1 MGRSRNI
8 IDSMAESLSLFL
20 GDPMLLFERYR
31 QAPNEIEAR
40 QDIKKGRIALY
51 ELDERVTTQTDAYRP
66 NLSNQRYAIDIN
78 VPRGYA
84 KSDASRGELPLLDI
98 RDKVLDWSKQVD
110 AGAVTSEGIF
120 TFGYESSGGITR
132 GTKYVSMTLI
142 FQTIRDLAPSQ
153 TNI

>member
-8 IDSMAESLSLFL
+8 IDSLSESLALFL

-40 QDIKKGRIALY
+40 QDVKKGRISIY
-51 ELDERVTTQTDAYRP
+51 ELDERVTTQTGNYRP
-66 NLSNQRYAIDIN
+66 NLSDQRYAIDIN

-84 KSDASRGELPLLDI
+84 KSDASKGELPLLDL
-98 RDKVLDWSKQVD
+98 RDKILDWSKQLD
-110 AGAVTSEGIF
+110 SGAVTSEGIY

-142 FQTIRDLAPSQ
+142 FTSIRDLAPSQ